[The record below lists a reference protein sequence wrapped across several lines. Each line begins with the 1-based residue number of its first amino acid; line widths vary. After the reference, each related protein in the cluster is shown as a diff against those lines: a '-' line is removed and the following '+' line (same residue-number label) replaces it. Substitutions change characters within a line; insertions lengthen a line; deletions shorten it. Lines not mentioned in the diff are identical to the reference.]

1 VRLLANIETETEKLL
16 PLVLAGQPELA
27 DRLNDPT
34 LRQLKQRIALRC
46 EITPFDLQETAAY
59 IATRVRTAGGEASRL
74 FTREAVTLI
83 HDYSRGIPRTISVM
97 CDNALVSGMALGRQ
111 PVDRAIVLEVS
122 NDFDLHRDQQDLE
135 EPAFIEPRVEPAKP
149 EPESVAPIPPTDE
162 ARTMFGVQP
171 RRYPWRG
178 LGGRAEP

>member
-1 VRLLANIETETEKLL
+1 LGE
-16 PLVLAGQPELA
+16 
-27 DRLNDPT
+27 RLNDPT

-46 EITPFDLQETAAY
+46 EITPFDLQESAAY

-83 HDYSRGIPRTISVM
+83 HEFSRGIPRTISVM

-122 NDFDLHRDQQDLE
+122 RDFDLHREQKVLEAVQLDVRASGEILE
-135 EPAFIEPRVEPAKP
+135 EEPGGM
-149 EPESVAPIPPTDE
+149 PPVSPGEETRSISD
-162 ARTMFGVQP
+162 AASPGRS
-171 RRYPWRG
+171 PWLG
-178 LGGRAEP
+178 LGRR